1 MNPAVSIIIPTLN
14 EAANLPEL
22 ARRTDAALRDAG
34 ISYELVIVDDGSTD
48 GTPAVAA
55 DLGANHPIRLVER
68 GRGAEGGL
76 SGAVLAGFAAARGD
90 VLAVMDADLQHPPEM
105 LPSLLWALGRG
116 QESPSD
122 RAREDDG
129 APPATPDPL
138 PAEMVVGSR
147 YVPGGSVAEKWG
159 GFRKLNSL
167 IATWLARPFAG
178 AVSDPMSGFF
188 ALPRAVFERGRHL
201 SPLGY
206 KILLELMCKCRPR
219 PVAEVPIHFAQRHA
233 GQSKLTVKE
242 QFRYLE
248 HLSRLYDY
256 TFPRASPIV
265 KFAIVVALAWLF
277 GGATY
282 ALLLPVFTA
291 PAAVAVGYAVA
302 IGVAAVF
309 HLRYVRTQ
317 RKFLIRPTPWRD
329 FFVSALTEWITA
341 VGVAS
346 YLAARTSATPAWEMF
361 VIPFAAATLVR
372 YVIRKEFLL
381 DVRGLRPEERLAS
394 FVEGTR
400 PAADA
405 NEAATRRAA
414 DVAARSAAESRSNR
428 P

>member
-1 MNPAVSIIIPTLN
+1 VNPTVSIIIPTLN
-14 EAANLPEL
+14 EAQNLPEL
-22 ARRTDAALRDAG
+22 FRRTAAALGEAG
-34 ISYELVIVDDGSTD
+34 IDCELIVVDDGSTD
-48 GTPAVAA
+48 GTPSAA
-55 DLGANHPIRLVER
+55 RELAGQYPIRVVER

-76 SGAVLAGFAAARGD
+76 SGAVLAGFAEARGD

-105 LPSLLWALGRG
+105 VPKLVKALERG

-122 RAREDDG
+122 RAREDDD
-129 APPATPDPL
+129 APPAPGPL

-159 GFRKLNSL
+159 GFRKINSL

-178 AVSDPMSGFF
+178 GVSDPMSGFF

-219 PVAEVPIHFAQRHA
+219 PVAEVPIHFAERHA

-256 TFPRASPIV
+256 TFPRASPIT

-282 ALLLPVFTA
+282 AALLPIFTS

-341 VGVAS
+341 VAVAS
-346 YLAARTSATPAWEMF
+346 YLAARTSAMPAWEMF
-361 VIPFAAATLVR
+361 LIPFAAATLVR

-381 DVRGLRPEERLAS
+381 DVRGLRPEERLS
-394 FVEGTR
+394 SLVESTR
-400 PAADA
+400 ADAAA

-414 DVAARSAAESRSNR
+414 EMAARSAAKPPENGL
-428 P
+428 